1 MLVGTFVLVRGL
13 FLLGRAGIASS
24 KIHNGPGVV
33 PGRYAGEAIPIHSG
47 PTPEQ
52 LAFQQHKTNADG
64 LAGRIC
70 AAAAETARSR
80 SISLLLELVSE
91 FDAIG
96 GMKHWTGFKSLAYW
110 LSWSCAM
117 TPGVAREHVRIARAL
132 RRMPTIAG
140 LLREGRLSYSKVR
153 EVTRVVDVVDEARLA
168 GLALTATA
176 AQLAKMISG
185 FRSADGMRNPTTVQT
200 LRDLA

>member
-1 MLVGTFVLVRGL
+1 V
-13 FLLGRAGIASS
+13 SS
-24 KIHNGPGVV
+24 KIYNGPGVV
-33 PGRYAGEAIPIHSG
+33 PGRYAGEAIPIHDG

-52 LAFQQHKTNADG
+52 LAFQQHKRDADG

-70 AAAAETARSR
+70 AAAAEAARST
-80 SISLLLELVSE
+80 SLLLELVGE

-96 GMKHWTGFKSLAYW
+96 GMKHWTGFKSLAHW

-153 EVTRVVDVVDEARLA
+153 EVTRVIDVVDEARLA

-185 FRSADGMRNPTTVQT
+185 FRSADGMRIPQQEQT